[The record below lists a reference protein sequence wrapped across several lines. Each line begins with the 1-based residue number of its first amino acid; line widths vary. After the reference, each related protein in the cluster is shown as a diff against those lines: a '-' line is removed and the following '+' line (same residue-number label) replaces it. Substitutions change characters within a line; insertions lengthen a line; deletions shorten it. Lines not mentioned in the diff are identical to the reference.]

1 MLYILARNPQATDRC
16 YFDSSVPRHLQVLRL
31 WFIVTDEEGGLFSLF
46 IAYQPNI
53 AHIGSYEIVAELE
66 DAMMKFDTFFFTT
79 I

>member
-1 MLYILARNPQATDRC
+1 M
-16 YFDSSVPRHLQVLRL
+16 
-31 WFIVTDEEGGLFSLF
+31 VTDEEGGLFSCF

-53 AHIGSYEIVAELE
+53 AHIRSYEIVPVAELE

>member
-1 MLYILARNPQATDRC
+1 M
-16 YFDSSVPRHLQVLRL
+16 
-31 WFIVTDEEGGLFSLF
+31 VTDEEGGLFSLF

-66 DAMMKFDTFFFTT
+66 DAMVEFDTFFFFTT

>member
-1 MLYILARNPQATDRC
+1 M
-16 YFDSSVPRHLQVLRL
+16 LRL